1 MSKGNRNLSGH
12 SKWHNIRLRKGA
24 QDAKRG
30 NLFTKLAKEIIM
42 AAKSGGNPEVNLRLR
57 LAIAKAKD
65 NSMPADNIKR
75 SIQRGTGE
83 IAGAVFEEVSYEGYG
98 PGGTAVIVECA
109 TDNRNRTA
117 GNIRNIFNKNG
128 GRMGESGS
136 VSYRFQ
142 AVGLIAVKK
151 SVTDEDTLF
160 NVVLEAGAEDVRTDD
175 PDNFEVVTPPET
187 FGAVREAIEAANIPF
202 ISADFTLEPTDS
214 VTLDAKDTAL
224 LFRMLDK
231 FDDDDDV
238 QKVHANFDASEED
251 VAAAM

>member
-1 MSKGNRNLSGH
+1 MSGH

-42 AAKSGGNPEVNLRLR
+42 AAKGGGGNPDNNLRLR
-57 LAIAKAKD
+57 MAIQKAKD

-83 IAGAVFEEVSYEGYG
+83 IEGAIFEEISYEGYG
-98 PGGTAVIVECA
+98 PGGSAVIVECA

-117 GNIRNIFNKNG
+117 GNIRNIFSKHG
-128 GRMGESGS
+128 GRLGETGS

-142 AVGLIAVKK
+142 AVGLI
-151 SVTDEDTLF
+151 SVSKNATDEEALF
-160 NVVLEAGAEDVRTDD
+160 NVALEAGADDVRTED
-175 PDNFEVVTPPET
+175 PDHFEVVAQPEN
-187 FGAVREAIEAANIPF
+187 FGAVRDSIEAAKIPF
-202 ISADFTLEPTDS
+202 LSAEYTLEPTDS

-224 LFRMLDK
+224 LFRLLERLE
-231 FDDDDDV
+231 DDDDV
-238 QKVHANFDASEED
+238 QKVHANFDASDED
-251 VAAAM
+251 LAAAL

>member
-1 MSKGNRNLSGH
+1 
-12 SKWHNIRLRKGA
+12 
-24 QDAKRG
+24 
-30 NLFTKLAKEIIM
+30 
-42 AAKSGGNPEVNLRLR
+42 
-57 LAIAKAKD
+57 
-65 NSMPADNIKR
+65 
-75 SIQRGTGE
+75 
-83 IAGAVFEEVSYEGYG
+83 
-98 PGGTAVIVECA
+98 
-109 TDNRNRTA
+109 
-117 GNIRNIFNKNG
+117 
-128 GRMGESGS
+128 MGESGS

-175 PDNFEVVTPPET
+175 PDHFEVVTPPET